1 MKTNNNKQLVQ
12 VEKEELQELCK
23 QVNETVASEAEI
35 KNIRQQF
42 GIADLWNIQRS
53 TRYRI
58 QRRILNA

>member
-53 TRYRI
+53 TRYRV

>member
-42 GIADLWNIQRS
+42 GIADLWNIQRA
-53 TRYRI
+53 TRYRV